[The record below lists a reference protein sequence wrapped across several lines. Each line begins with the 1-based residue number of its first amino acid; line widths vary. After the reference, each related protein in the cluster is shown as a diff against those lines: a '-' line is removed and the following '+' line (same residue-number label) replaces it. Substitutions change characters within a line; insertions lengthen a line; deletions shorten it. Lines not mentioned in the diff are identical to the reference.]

1 MYFHYFKL
9 FKSMPEFNSDD
20 EEDQDEEQLD
30 GVFIKCVKCSLD
42 FGEHSK
48 KSSAERKLC
57 ATCNSQQ
64 LLESQKMFMANS
76 AENNVR
82 IYI

>member
-1 MYFHYFKL
+1 
-9 FKSMPEFNSDD
+9 MPEFNSDD

-48 KSSAERKLC
+48 KSSA
-57 ATCNSQQ
+57 TCNSQQ